1 VTIKELFVDQ
11 DGGPLTVNAVHC
23 ILRRLRIKL
32 GMPRLTAHQFR
43 RTWATNF
50 RKMGVGD
57 LYDLQREGGW
67 EDLETPQRFY
77 VDTQSDSP
85 GRSSVLDR
93 WELERRKRQRGRS
106 A

>member
-1 VTIKELFVDQ
+1 MTIKELFVDQ
-11 DGGPLTVNAVHC
+11 DCGPLTVNAVHC

-50 RKMGVGD
+50 RKLEVGD

-67 EDLETPQRFY
+67 EDLENAPALLCGH
-77 VDTQSDSP
+77 P
-85 GRSSVLDR
+85 
-93 WELERRKRQRGRS
+93 E
-106 A
+106 